1 VKARDAN
8 EIEQDP
14 LLDEALAALIA
25 GTFNKK
31 RPSSLV
37 DMLAWLEIAETR
49 LGSLKAVADRVG
61 ISTKMLSQFKS
72 VAKLSSKVK
81 ALFASRKID
90 SVDAAVHI
98 SSLPVPD
105 QVVVANKLSHSEIDT
120 SDVRAILQVRKHNLK
135 MPISTV
141 VECIQKTKT
150 KKHYVVEFAI
160 RGEKTKAELE
170 SLLKQSFNSSDIVAL
185 EIQGSLGRLILT
197 QSGKRQLGALA
208 KEHSIP
214 IKNVISRLL
223 K

>member
-1 VKARDAN
+1 
-8 EIEQDP
+8 
-14 LLDEALAALIA
+14 
-25 GTFNKK
+25 
-31 RPSSLV
+31 
-37 DMLAWLEIAETR
+37 
-49 LGSLKAVADRVG
+49 
-61 ISTKMLSQFKS
+61 
-72 VAKLSSKVK
+72 
-81 ALFASRKID
+81 
-90 SVDAAVHI
+90 
-98 SSLPVPD
+98 
-105 QVVVANKLSHSEIDT
+105 
-120 SDVRAILQVRKHNLK
+120 